1 MAIDNIDDFN
11 REIEELRR
19 TMRMFGEDTSNSGN
33 NLKQFGKGSISA
45 LGDLTQ
51 ATTNFALNVGR
62 GSTKFQN
69 LNSVVDLAANS
80 VGKLARLIPYV
91 GQMLGEGIRQVGEA
105 TKFVIEQIDEVGDVF
120 FEFSRIGALTAG
132 NIDELNRQ
140 FLASGQSLQNFRKTI
155 IENSVSFAQFG
166 GLVSRGADT
175 FLNSVG
181 RLADPAENLGDS
193 LRKLGFN
200 TDDIVESGAAYL
212 RQQILLGR
220 NEFVNQQT
228 MISGTQNLALEMDRL
243 AKITGTNRKQL
254 QEQREAELRE
264 GVFGASL
271 REMERAGQSEMAKQI
286 QRTSNILGNLIS
298 PEAARG
304 FRDLMSGFPGT
315 AEAQKLTMSTAG
327 EAQRVIDDLRS
338 GRINDIDAI
347 RRLSQSA
354 KGLEI
359 TVDRFARVGGDASG
373 VYLAAID
380 QTRLAN
386 LGIKDQTDLE
396 KKLTELRERQQ
407 GEQNKTTNQFIN
419 ANKELEQ
426 LNRNINLFS
435 FQAID
440 PATLAIQKF
449 TTVVNQF
456 VQFIGEQTGVEL
468 RLPVPTTA
476 PAGGTAPAAAPA
488 GGVVAAPAPAA
499 GGAAAPAAAPA
510 GGVVAAPAAG
520 GAAAP
525 AAAPAGGT
533 APNKA
538 SAQQILDM
546 IANAESNKNPN
557 AMFPSQTIPGLTDKT
572 IQDVLA
578 LQHQR
583 TSQGIR
589 SSAAGQYQ
597 IIQNTL
603 SGLVNQGIL
612 NMADRFNVA
621 TQDRAAMEL
630 IRRKGYDDYRSG
642 KITGNDFANNLASTF
657 AALPMPDGRSLYAG
671 DGLNRAQISRDRVM
685 NVLGARYGGVLSG
698 PTSGY
703 QAILHGK
710 EAVIPLSG
718 GRSIPVEMP
727 GFTDNLRRLS
737 DIMTSQNSKLDNLL
751 DMMRVNN
758 NINKDM
764 LRYQRA

>member
-19 TMRMFGEDTSNSGN
+19 TMRMFGEDTNNSGS

-69 LNSVVDLAANS
+69 LNSVVDVAANA
-80 VGKLARLIPYV
+80 VGKLARLVPYV
-91 GQMLGEGIRQVGEA
+91 GQFLDGGIRQLGEA

-132 NIDELNRQ
+132 NIDELNQQ

-264 GVFGASL
+264 GVFGASI
-271 REMERAGQSEMAKQI
+271 REMERAGQGEMAKQI

-449 TTVVNQF
+449 TTVVNRF

-468 RLPVPTTA
+468 RLPVPAAA
-476 PAGGTAPAAAPA
+476 PAAGGAAPA
-488 GGVVAAPAPAA
+488 GGATS
-499 GGAAAPAAAPA
+499 AAAPAAAPA
-510 GGVVAAPAAG
+510 APGGAAPAAAAG
-520 GAAAP
+520 GAARGSAPAAP
-525 AAAPAGGT
+525 AAAAGGA

-578 LQHQR
+578 LQQQR
-583 TSQGIR
+583 ISQGIR

-597 IIQNTL
+597 IMQSTL
-603 SGLVNQGIL
+603 SGLVNQRIL
-612 NMADRFNVA
+612 NMADRFNVD

-642 KITGNDFANNLASTF
+642 KITGNNFANNLATTF

-685 NVLGARYGGVLSG
+685 DVLGARYGGVLSG